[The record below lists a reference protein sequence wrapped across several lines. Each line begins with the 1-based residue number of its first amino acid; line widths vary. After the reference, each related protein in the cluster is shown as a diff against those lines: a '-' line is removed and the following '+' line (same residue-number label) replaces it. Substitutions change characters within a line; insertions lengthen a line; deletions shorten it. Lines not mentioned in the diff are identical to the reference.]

1 MALGSQVIAFL
12 RPAQRGSNWS
22 PEETA
27 ELYRIEHALLQ
38 ARISLQTDRGV
49 TDEGDPWFVF
59 CRADGEVLVH
69 ITRFDGQ
76 YHLYSSALSS
86 PLTGRLFTEL
96 SKAFVQQI
104 PVQFPLR
111 RADGAQLFVHP
122 AAMLAIIIGTI
133 FVASDDLCLLSPD
146 HADRTGT
153 QVDDDMAQS
162 DRGGLKVALQGAF
175 HKYMDGF
182 LGNARS
188 EPTSQQSSYLNVIC
202 AIATFIVGAAVS
214 SDIDQAPSLFAG
226 IEGSEHQP
234 SLMHVSVLPF
244 DDTDLGWRWDD
255 ASASANERIQSDQFA
270 ETKILV
276 LDERADAA
284 MASISPLSR
293 HSEFGSS
300 RDDLSAN
307 RFQFDASADREKIVA
322 GEGNQVS
329 DNAKPAQGDSAV
341 AQIVT
346 SNFSHVSPSPDSS
359 TVPPAKMASPQDSTA
374 AERDSLAA
382 FSVDQLLHHSFAPST
397 MTAALEN
404 KLISLVSTSAPATDQ
419 APLPGALNVA
429 VAVVYPMFDTAA
441 QTTVIKFLTSNPEF
455 KVVYDHQNVIVSDGH
470 DTGGS
475 GPANVQIWELETG
488 GTIAIVGHIDPTVH
502 V

>member
-1 MALGSQVIAFL
+1 
-12 RPAQRGSNWS
+12 
-22 PEETA
+22 
-27 ELYRIEHALLQ
+27 
-38 ARISLQTDRGV
+38 
-49 TDEGDPWFVF
+49 
-59 CRADGEVLVH
+59 
-69 ITRFDGQ
+69 
-76 YHLYSSALSS
+76 
-86 PLTGRLFTEL
+86 
-96 SKAFVQQI
+96 
-104 PVQFPLR
+104 
-111 RADGAQLFVHP
+111 
-122 AAMLAIIIGTI
+122 
-133 FVASDDLCLLSPD
+133 
-146 HADRTGT
+146 
-153 QVDDDMAQS
+153 
-162 DRGGLKVALQGAF
+162 
-175 HKYMDGF
+175 
-182 LGNARS
+182 
-188 EPTSQQSSYLNVIC
+188 
-202 AIATFIVGAAVS
+202 
-214 SDIDQAPSLFAG
+214 
-226 IEGSEHQP
+226 
-234 SLMHVSVLPF
+234 MHVSVLPF